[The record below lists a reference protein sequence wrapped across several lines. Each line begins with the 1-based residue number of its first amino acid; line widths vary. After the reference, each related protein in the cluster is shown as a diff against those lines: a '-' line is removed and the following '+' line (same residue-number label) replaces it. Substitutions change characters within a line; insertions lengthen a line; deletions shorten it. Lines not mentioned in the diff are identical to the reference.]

1 MNRFS
6 LYLSGWV
13 VITLAY
19 VSTLYFVGNLYSWL
33 SGLPL
38 DHQRSLSG
46 LVIGSAMATIPYMI
60 GGLFIKTSGKDRAEI
75 PAIWTSVVPA
85 IGEKILI
92 FLIGAFFVASG
103 GDGSGDGECFR
114 DFVPTGQPLVLRS
127 AEHRRVYARS
137 GCGWRWLAAFA
148 VRGRWEKNDG
158 NLPVAASFSHPILE
172 LLFIL

>member
-103 GDGSGDGECFR
+103 GDGSGDGVVTWSSVSQ
-114 DFVPTGQPLVLRS
+114 FVQAEALPYYTPTYLSTIPLSVLACVATVR
-127 AEHRRVYARS
+127 
-137 GCGWRWLAAFA
+137 LAA
-148 VRGRWEKNDG
+148 GRAQEKR
-158 NLPVAASFSHPILE
+158 P
-172 LLFIL
+172 